1 MNRRTFCRAAG
12 LLFSGAWLARCGFA
26 AHNVSS
32 EPYPAVADIEKSI
45 ADNRSALR
53 HISTHVNGLRM
64 HALAPANR
72 EYPPRPRS
80 VLLRLRLSPL
90 TRIMDGRKRRQD
102 CDGEISRRAIGPHSG
117 HCFL

>member
-1 MNRRTFCRAAG
+1 MNRRTFCRAGG

-72 EYPPRPRS
+72 EVSAAP
-80 VLLRLRLSPL
+80 
-90 TRIMDGRKRRQD
+90 
-102 CDGEISRRAIGPHSG
+102 AIGSGAAPAVSVHPHHGWKEETSR
-117 HCFL
+117 L